1 MKARMADRLTLGSP
15 GRSAAIS
22 GIVHAVVIVLILMA
36 STAKHSPLARLIPL
50 QDTKVYQPRRIH
62 VNLNGQGGG
71 GQHSPLPPS
80 KGRIPKAAP
89 RIFTPPHIAE
99 NPVPM
104 LPMPPAI
111 QSAIETVAPV
121 DLAHIGLPSGHA
133 GPFSG
138 GPGGGGGLGPGD
150 GLSAGSSK
158 GAGRPGDGVID
169 AANLPRKGATKP
181 ELLSHSE
188 PEYSEEARRAKLQG
202 TVALS
207 IVVSATGQV
216 VDIHVVRSLGL
227 GLDDKAI
234 EAVSRWQFRP
244 ATIDGKAVAV
254 RAVVEV
260 NFRLL

>member
-1 MKARMADRLTLGSP
+1 MADRLRLGSP
-15 GRSAAIS
+15 RRSAAIS
-22 GIVHAVVIVLILMA
+22 GLLHALVIALILMA
-36 STAKHSPLARLIPL
+36 STAKHSPLARLLPVT
-50 QDTKVYQPRRIH
+50 DTKVYLPRRIH
-62 VNLNGQGGG
+62 VNLDGQGGG
-71 GQHSPLPPS
+71 GQHSPLPAP
-80 KGRIPKAAP
+80 KGQLPKAAQ

-99 NPVPM
+99 NPAPM

-111 QSAIETVAPV
+111 QSAVETVAPV

-138 GPGGGGGLGPGD
+138 GPGGGGGLGDGD
-150 GLSAGSSK
+150 GPSAGSSK
-158 GAGRPGDGVID
+158 GTGRPGDGVID
-169 AANLPRKGATKP
+169 AASLPRKGATKP

-188 PEYSEEARRAKLQG
+188 PEYSEEARTAKLQG

-216 VDIHVVRSLGL
+216 TDIQVVRSLGL
-227 GLDDKAI
+227 GLDEKAI
-234 EAVSRWQFRP
+234 EAVSRWQFRS
-244 ATIDGKAVAV
+244 ATIGGKPVAV